1 MLQGGSLWAGLL
13 AGGMSQL
20 QDTKSLQQGR
30 IGKKEYTVQ
39 TVENVTGAVG
49 VMAGVEYGAVLGSTV
64 LPGVGTV
71 VGALLGGVLG
81 DRMGRIVGG
90 QAGNILSK
98 NPLVNKVVQPVEE
111 AIQ

>member
-1 MLQGGSLWAGLL
+1 MFQGGSLWAGLL
-13 AGGMSQL
+13 SAGMSQF
-20 QDTKSLQQGR
+20 QDTKSLQQGQM
-30 IGKKEYTVQ
+30 GKKEYTAQ

-71 VGALLGGVLG
+71 VGAVLGGVLG
-81 DRMGRIVGG
+81 DRVGRVVGG
-90 QAGNILSK
+90 QAGSMISK
-98 NPLVNKVVQPVEE
+98 NPLVNKVVEPVNE